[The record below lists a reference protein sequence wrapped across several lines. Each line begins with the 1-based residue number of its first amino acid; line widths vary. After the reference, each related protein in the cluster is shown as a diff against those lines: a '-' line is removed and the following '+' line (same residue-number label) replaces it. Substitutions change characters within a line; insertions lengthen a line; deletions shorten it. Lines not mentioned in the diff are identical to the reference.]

1 VATRN
6 GRAPPQTRREFV
18 ATTVAGGLAL
28 LGAGRR
34 SRLVDARVA
43 VLLDE
48 PIGTIAPELY
58 GHFVE
63 HLGGVVYDGVWVG
76 ERSRV
81 PNIGG
86 IRQAL
91 VEALRP
97 IHPAVVR
104 WPGGCFADSYD
115 WQDGIGPRDRRPRRT
130 NFWSDDPH
138 LRALGDVPAKY
149 EPNQF
154 GTNEF
159 VRFCRLI
166 GAAPYL
172 AVNVRTLPAR
182 VFMEWVEY
190 CNSPAGSTT
199 LAQQRAAGGDR
210 EPFTVRYWGIGNESW
225 GCGGN
230 FTPEEY
236 AAEYRRFATWAVPA
250 YGVDLAFIG
259 SGPSGGDLE
268 WTRRFFRELAERR
281 SFDRLWGWALH
292 HYSSAPNGEALAF
305 DDPAWYD
312 LLGSANRME
321 SLITSQWEV
330 MGESDREHRV
340 KLVVDEWGAWHK
352 MTTNVDPTH
361 LFGQQ
366 STIRDALVAALTLDT
381 FNRHADKV
389 AMANIAQLVNCIQ
402 SLFLA
407 HEDKFLLTPTYHVF
421 ALYAAHQGARA
432 VRVVASAPPVNW
444 VDGQQR
450 ERSLWGLNGSASLRG
465 DALTLT
471 VTNPHRTGSREAE
484 IAVRGAAVRAVRAT
498 TLAAR
503 DVHDHN
509 TFEAPRSVVPTTA
522 SVAVSA
528 SPFVYR
534 FPAAS
539 VTKLEIA
546 IGR

>member
-1 VATRN
+1 LNTL
-6 GRAPPQTRREFV
+6 TRRDFV
-18 ATTVAGGLAL
+18 TSAVAGGLAL
-28 LGAGRR
+28 AGAPLGRVPGR
-34 SRLVDARVA
+34 SRARLA
-43 VLLDE
+43 DSRIDVLIDE
-48 PIGTIAPELY
+48 PIGTIAPEIY

-76 ERSRV
+76 EGSRV

-86 IRQAL
+86 IRRAL
-91 VEALRP
+91 VEALRA
-97 IHPAVVR
+97 IHPGVVR

-115 WQDGIGPRDRRPRRT
+115 WRDGVGPRAQRPRRT
-130 NFWSDDPH
+130 NFWIDDAQI
-138 LRALGDVPAKY
+138 RALGNVPVKY

-159 VRFCRLI
+159 MRFCRLV
-166 GAAPYL
+166 GAQPYL
-172 AVNVRTLPAR
+172 AVNLRTLPAR
-182 VFMEWVEY
+182 SFLEWVEY
-190 CNSPAGSTT
+190 CNSPAGTT
-199 LAQQRAAGGDR
+199 TSADARAAGGDR
-210 EPFTVRYWGIGNESW
+210 EPFGVRYWGIGNESW

-236 AAEYRRFATWAVPA
+236 AAEYRRFATWAVPT
-250 YGVDLAFIG
+250 YGVPLAFIG
-259 SGPSGGDLE
+259 SGPSGGDFE
-268 WTRRFFRELAERR
+268 WTRRFFRAMAERR

-292 HYSSAPNGEALAF
+292 HYCSAPNGEAVAF
-305 DDPAWYD
+305 DDTAWYD
-312 LLGSANRME
+312 LLSSANRME
-321 SLITSQWEV
+321 GLITSQWQV

-366 STIRDALVAALTLDT
+366 STIRDALVAGLTLDT

-407 HEDKFLLTPTYHVF
+407 HEDKLLLTPTYHVF
-421 ALYAAHQGARA
+421 AMYAAHQGANA
-432 VRVVASAPPVNW
+432 VRTVTSAPPASW
-444 VDGQQR
+444 KDGQQR
-450 ERSLWGLNGSASLRG
+450 ERSLWGLNGSASLQG
-465 DALTLT
+465 DKVILT
-471 VTNPHRTGSREAE
+471 VTNPHLTEPREAE
-484 IAVRGAAVRAVRAT
+484 IAVRGKAVRSAMAT

-509 TFEAPRSVVPTTA
+509 TFEAPRAVEPATTPVTA
-522 SVAVSA
+522 GT
-528 SPFVYR
+528 SPFVYH

-539 VTKLEIA
+539 VTKLEI
-546 IGR
+546 GVG